1 MRHLLLF
8 RAGRTVISRPSFARE
23 ATTANLSSLKSNLD
37 INNETSSSILEHFS
51 SYFSKLRLMSSILNQ
66 LIRWEANF
74 VDRAN
79 APTKILCVD
88 FTIKGDNEEVNG
100 DNDPSNEKAKSECG
114 DKEFELDFDSD
125 DEDKDE

>member
-1 MRHLLLF
+1 
-8 RAGRTVISRPSFARE
+8 
-23 ATTANLSSLKSNLD
+23 
-37 INNETSSSILEHFS
+37 
-51 SYFSKLRLMSSILNQ
+51 MSSILNQ

-79 APTKILCVD
+79 APTKSLHVD
-88 FTIKGDNEEVNG
+88 FTIEDNNEEDDG

>member
-1 MRHLLLF
+1 MLLF
-8 RAGRTVISRPSFARE
+8 HAGRMVILRPSFARE
-23 ATTANLSSLKSNLD
+23 ATTTNLSSLKSNLD

-51 SYFSKLRLMSSILNQ
+51 SYVSNSHLMSSILNQ

-79 APTKILCVD
+79 APTKSLHVD
-88 FTIKGDNEEVNG
+88 FTIEDNNEEDDG